1 MCAREEIDNQINE
14 RIKKI
19 ISGYPVILEKY
30 INSMIRKT
38 SYTKRAYAY
47 YVTSFL
53 DYMRDVLKYDI
64 NNYDNFDII
73 KPMDI
78 DEYMEYIR
86 VDKDGKENSA
96 TYRSAQLAA
105 INGFFKF
112 LKKNE
117 IIKSN
122 PCAETEIPKDDKEH
136 EIITITDKDLKIMI
150 ANIKKGVGSDK
161 SKSTQKKWQ
170 TRDIALL
177 RLGLST
183 GLRISAICGI
193 DLNDVDFIDKSIM
206 VTEKGKVPKRI
217 YIGNETT
224 KAIKEWVRD
233 RGDMVD
239 FTEPALFISQ
249 TGKRITPR
257 IVQRRFQQL
266 TEQLGKHITPHKMRA
281 TCATRLYENTG
292 DIYIVQQQLGHKNI
306 QNTQRY
312 AKVSDEKKR
321 EAANILD
328 SLY

>member
-1 MCAREEIDNQINE
+1 MCAREEIDDQINE

-19 ISGYPVILEKY
+19 VDGYPAILEKY
-30 INSMIRKT
+30 INSLIRKT

-47 YVTSFL
+47 YVSFFL
-53 DYMRDVLKYDI
+53 NYMNEKLRYDI
-64 NNYDNFDII
+64 NDYKSFDMI

-86 VDKDGKENSA
+86 INKEGKENSA

-105 INGFFKF
+105 LNGFFKF
-112 LKKNE
+112 LKKNG

-122 PCAETEIPKDDKEH
+122 PCAETEIPKDNKEH
-136 EIITITDKDLKIMI
+136 EIITISDKDLKVMI
-150 ANIKKGVGSDK
+150 ANIKKGVGNDK
-161 SKSTQKKWQ
+161 SKATQKKWQ
-170 TRDIALL
+170 SRDIALL

-193 DLNDVDFIDKSIM
+193 DLNDVDFIDKSII
-206 VTEKGKVPKRI
+206 VTEKGKIPKKI
-217 YIGNETT
+217 YIGNETV

-239 FTEPALFISQ
+239 FIEPALFISQ

-257 IVQRRFQQL
+257 IIQRRFQQL
-266 TEQLGKHITPHKMRA
+266 TEQLDKHITPHKMRA

-321 EAANILD
+321 EAADILD